1 VNVLRTARGG
11 ACLTVLAVV
20 LALSGLACAG
30 SRTQGTTVSLALGH
44 QVTSLQSENQQ
55 LRQAL
60 LGQLAQQMTT
70 IAHVVAVDGGRA
82 LSTTT
87 PTERLL
93 AKHPAIARLVKGYF
107 AAQVRAQAAGATGAQ
122 ARQNLARF
130 FTPGSAAL
138 ARARYLALGTSG
150 AAAVGNNGEAAVDPT
165 SASLALVRSLAINYT
180 QTRATVVV
188 WPVVEYQ
195 VWFDAAGHLEWS
207 NVGGQSGEPWG
218 IDPSGAPH
226 RLQLVKSAGQWLISD
241 DFSLDREIPA
251 TLKRGGAPA
260 AVWQAEQRRIAAA
273 ANEHIAVPAGV
284 KATFTE
290 LVSLLNQRRFNAT
303 DRLYASGRGLRA
315 ADFQHPAAAWQLKL
329 VSVWRYNPLSE
340 TAVADPSEINVA
352 VRISGPS
359 DLLAAGSGVLSG
371 AWGLRR
377 SSTGQWLITSG
388 PHAPE
393 MGAPNPF

>member
-1 VNVLRTARGG
+1 MASGSAASTATPAER
-11 ACLTVLAVV
+11 LLA
-20 LALSGLACAG
+20 
-30 SRTQGTTVSLALGH
+30 H

-70 IAHVVAVDGGRA
+70 TAHVVAVDGGSV
-82 LSTTT
+82 LSATT
-87 PTERLL
+87 PAERLL
-93 AKHPAIARLVKGYF
+93 AKNPAIARLVKGYF
-107 AAQVRAQAAGATGAQ
+107 AAQVQAQAAGAAGVQ

-130 FTPGSAAL
+130 FTPGSTAL
-138 ARARYLALGTSG
+138 ARARCLALGTSG
-150 AAAVGNNGEAAVDPT
+150 AAAIGNNGEAAVDPT
-165 SASLALVRSLAINYT
+165 SASLALVRSLVINRT
-180 QTRATVVV
+180 QTQATVTV

-241 DFSLDREIPA
+241 DFSLDGEIPA
-251 TLKRGGAPA
+251 TLKKGGAPA

-315 ADFQHPAAAWQLKL
+315 ADFQHPAATWQLKL

-340 TAVADPSEINVA
+340 TAVADPGEINVA
-352 VRISGPS
+352 VKISGPG
-359 DLLAAGSGVLSG
+359 DLLAAGSGVLNG

-377 SSTGQWLITSG
+377 NSTGQWLITAG
-388 PHAPE
+388 PNAPVI
-393 MGAPNPF
+393 GAPDPF